1 MAIKIICDA
10 VSNLFKSIVKEK
22 ELDVKVLNIH
32 LDIGDKEYNCYDDD
46 LDIEEFSKTY
56 YEMMDQGVEAKTTLV
71 NPNQYIEAF
80 EEEVKQG
87 NQVICFTMAKGIS
100 GTYQSAIMAMNE
112 INEKYLKEMVYVVDS
127 MTAGLGEGMQVI
139 HACNLVKQGKSF
151 NEIKHAVDE
160 YRMVV
165 RSDFTVGN
173 IKYLIKTGR
182 ASKAL
187 AKFMNFLKI
196 KVLLKHTDESKIGL
210 LATAIGKANAMKKL
224 ANTVIEKI
232 DEHKEEET
240 IYITHCNV
248 IDDAHE
254 LERLLREGGIKNK
267 IEIYYYDLV
276 SGAHI
281 GPGSLAVFYICRKGQ
296 VK

>member
-10 VSNLFKSIVKEK
+10 VSNLFKSIVKDK
-22 ELDVKVLNIH
+22 NLDVKVMNVKVNI
-32 LDIGDKEYNCYDDD
+32 GNKEFNCYDDD
-46 LDIEEFSKTY
+46 LDVEEFSKHY
-56 YEMMDQGVEAKTTLV
+56 YEMMDQGEMAKTTLV
-71 NPNQYIEAF
+71 NPQEYIDAF
-80 EEEVKQG
+80 EAEVSQG
-87 NQVICFTMAKGIS
+87 NEVICFTMAKGIS
-100 GTYQSAIMAMNE
+100 GTYNSALMAMNE
-112 INEKYLKEMVYVVDS
+112 INEKYGKEMVYVIDT

-139 HACNLVKQGKSF
+139 HADELIKQGKSF
-151 NEIKHAVDE
+151 KEVIDE
-160 YRMVV
+160 AEKYKLSV

-173 IKYLIKTGR
+173 VKYLIKTGR

-187 AKFMNFLKI
+187 AKFVNFLKI
-196 KVLLKHTDESKIGL
+196 KVLLKHNDESKIAL

-232 DEHKEEET
+232 DKKVPHT

-248 IDDAHE
+248 LEDAEAFKQLLID
-254 LERLLREGGIKNK
+254 GGITNN

-281 GPGSLAVFYICRKGQ
+281 GPGSLAVFYLAKKGQ
-296 VK
+296 TK